1 MANQSNDI
9 IKAVLINV
17 CFNLLLIVGNIAYMH
32 SSINDIPNEISRYTN
47 LLTGPKRDMA
57 GNQITSKNS
66 NYLLS
71 IVDNI
76 LNIPI
81 LVMSFILIVTGSF
94 LGLQLIQSE
103 SMPIMTLGWLFINFL
118 IGIWNIM
125 VVKEFIQFFFSRKVS

>member
-1 MANQSNDI
+1 M
-9 IKAVLINV
+9 
-17 CFNLLLIVGNIAYMH
+17 
-32 SSINDIPNEISRYTN
+32 E
-47 LLTGPKRDMA
+47 

-81 LVMSFILIVTGSF
+81 LVISFIYIVVGSF
-94 LGLQLIQSE
+94 LGLQIIQSGN
-103 SMPIMTLGWLFINFL
+103 MPIMTLGWLFINFL